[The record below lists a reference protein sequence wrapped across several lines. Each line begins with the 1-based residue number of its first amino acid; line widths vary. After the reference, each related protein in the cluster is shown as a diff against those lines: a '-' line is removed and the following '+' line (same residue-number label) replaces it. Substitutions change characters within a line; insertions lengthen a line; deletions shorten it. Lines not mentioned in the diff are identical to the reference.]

1 MSKINDLIKKMC
13 PNGAEYKELYRILK
27 WNKRFA
33 GVDKKKQNEIF
44 NTKTNI
50 SAQLL
55 KSLATEDGNI
65 KLLSTGNF
73 DGYTNEESYNGDI
86 DDCEVITIPSG
97 GTANLKYYKG
107 KFINSGNI
115 LATSIDCDQYYL
127 KYIYHCMLDKKNVIQ
142 NFFRGSSVQHPDMK
156 SIIEIKI
163 PCPPIEIQKEVVR
176 ILDTFGELEA

>member
-86 DDCEVITIPSG
+86 DDC
-97 GTANLKYYKG
+97 
-107 KFINSGNI
+107 
-115 LATSIDCDQYYL
+115 
-127 KYIYHCMLDKKNVIQ
+127 
-142 NFFRGSSVQHPDMK
+142 
-156 SIIEIKI
+156 
-163 PCPPIEIQKEVVR
+163 
-176 ILDTFGELEA
+176 